1 MVGFKVVP
9 IESLNQSPPWYL
21 HSQVLNLRNG
31 TFVWSWEFKKQ
42 PSVKEGLLH
51 FIRFRNAELAGGD
64 KFFTGIRGLLVLTDS
79 TWDASAMEAAELIRD
94 VFLAHAQD
102 LCANQGSTL
111 EDLIALRKEL
121 VLEIGRERARTRKA
135 PQTKTL
141 DLEVEE

>member
-9 IESLNQSPPWYL
+9 IESLDQSPPWYL

-51 FIRFRNAELAGGD
+51 FSRFKNVELADGD
-64 KFFTGIRGLLVLTDS
+64 KFFSGVRGLLVLTPS
-79 TWDASAMEAAELIRD
+79 TFDASAMKAAGVIRD
-94 VFLAHAQD
+94 AFLAHAQD

-111 EDLIALRKEL
+111 DDLLALRKEL
-121 VLEIGRERARTRKA
+121 VLEIERERARTRKA
-135 PQTKTL
+135 SQHKFL
-141 DLEVEE
+141 NLEIEE